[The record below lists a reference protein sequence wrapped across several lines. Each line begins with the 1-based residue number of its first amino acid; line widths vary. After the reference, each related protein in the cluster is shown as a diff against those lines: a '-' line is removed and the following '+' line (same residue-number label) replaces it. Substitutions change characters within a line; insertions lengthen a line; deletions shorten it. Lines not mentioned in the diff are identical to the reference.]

1 MESSTHHI
9 VTTTSYKWPVSLT
22 KGSTVYILC
31 PQKMPHQTDLTRDPQ
46 FSSVVDNKKMVQTD
60 QN

>member
-1 MESSTHHI
+1 MESSTHI
-9 VTTTSYKWPVSLT
+9 VTTTSYKSRPVSLT

-31 PQKMPHQTDLTRDPQ
+31 PRKMPHQTDLTRDPQ